1 MIFFGESG
9 KDGEDRFPGFALQ
22 YIHGLN
28 PKYINNKKWAN
39 IIYIIYIYKHKTG
52 KVSISKW
59 IRY

>member
-22 YIHGLN
+22 YINGLN
-28 PKYINNKKWAN
+28 PKYINNKKMGE
-39 IIYIIYIYKHKTG
+39 YHKHKTG

>member
-39 IIYIIYIYKHKTG
+39 IIYIIYI
-52 KVSISKW
+52 
-59 IRY
+59 

>member
-1 MIFFGESG
+1 MIFWGESG

-39 IIYIIYIYKHKTG
+39 IISIRQVKCLYQNGLYIEK
-52 KVSISKW
+52 
-59 IRY
+59 